1 MNIGDGFR
9 SLQRVFGSEGAEQ
22 AAQKTAKSNA
32 SAPGSVT
39 AGSDEAHLSSAATLA
54 TTSANEA
61 SDVRMEK
68 VLAIRQALA
77 AGTYDVSSMDVAASL
92 MTQMLQR

>member
-9 SLQRVFGSEGAEQ
+9 DLQRVFGSEGTEQ
-22 AAQKTAKSNA
+22 AAQKSAKTNA
-32 SAPGSVT
+32 TSPGSQEV
-39 AGSDEAHLSSAATLA
+39 AADHAHLSSAATLA

-61 SDVRMEK
+61 SDVRMDK
-68 VLAIRQALA
+68 VAAVQRALA
-77 AGTYDVSSMDVAASL
+77 ASTYQVSSTDVAASL

>member
-1 MNIGDGFR
+1 MNIGDGVR

-22 AAQKTAKSNA
+22 TAQKTAKTNA
-32 SAPGSVT
+32 SAPGSVA

-68 VLAIRQALA
+68 VAAIQQALA
-77 AGTYDVSSMDVAASL
+77 AGTYAVSSMDVAASL